1 TSASMSLVTRGLP
14 SREAATPPMIMPC
27 AEAVRNHSRRFRKQV
42 TKGAKGLVLFFPG
55 MVKLLPAL
63 SNENRLFLQGL
74 FPSKRR
80 HPSHETGQLPQFQ
93 LEGHFSQFL
102 LFKFVNDVPTLFPR
116 HHLSL

>member
-1 TSASMSLVTRGLP
+1 
-14 SREAATPPMIMPC
+14 
-27 AEAVRNHSRRFRKQV
+27 NHSRRFRKQV

-116 HHLSL
+116 HHLSLGCLAAHGTLLSPSGTRISFTILHENPPSPH